1 MRSTSSSV
9 QFFANLSDFFF
20 PTFVI
25 IFSSF
30 LHFLFIHFILNRF
43 RPSKFSLS
51 FRHLVKKPNLIL
63 CSKNVCFSNQVFFF
77 SLRFFSVAKE
87 KFHDEESW
95 RKMDR
100 YRYQFIQS
108 SFFLPL
114 SLIIPLYFTVAVW
127 VLCSSSFSASFL
139 CNIVFSFP
147 FFPFSLLTSRHIL
160 FPSLS
165 FPTFFFLVSSAIL
178 VSFSLWSSIVLCITP
193 PWCHFQSSFNPCIKM
208 YSMFVCFKWDKRWRH
223 NSKTNKSI
231 KILKKAPEGVRLG
244 IYSCQ
249 ILALGLK

>member
-1 MRSTSSSV
+1 MLCICKLTWTRSFIHFLDILPHSTFLLIYSLNFSLIKIHKLLNMRSTSSSV

-114 SLIIPLYFTVAVW
+114 SLIIPLYFTVAV
-127 VLCSSSFSASFL
+127 
-139 CNIVFSFP
+139 
-147 FFPFSLLTSRHIL
+147 
-160 FPSLS
+160 
-165 FPTFFFLVSSAIL
+165 
-178 VSFSLWSSIVLCITP
+178 
-193 PWCHFQSSFNPCIKM
+193 
-208 YSMFVCFKWDKRWRH
+208 
-223 NSKTNKSI
+223 
-231 KILKKAPEGVRLG
+231 
-244 IYSCQ
+244 
-249 ILALGLK
+249 